1 MKIVSILGSP
11 RAEGNSAIL
20 ADIVTGVAEQHGA
33 KVTSHFLNRLNYR
46 GCQACSACKGKSE
59 RCILQ
64 DDLKQVLEDVILSD
78 VVILATPVYWG
89 EVSGQMKLLIDRTY
103 SFLKPGFTERHDKHR
118 LPPGKKL
125 VWIQVQGAENKDQFG
140 DIFSRYNLFF
150 QQLNFF
156 SETHL
161 LRACNVHAAGAVN
174 DRPDLI
180 EQARTIGKRI
190 LS

>member
-20 ADIVTGVAEQHGA
+20 AEIVCGVAEQHGA
-33 KVTSHFLNRLNYR
+33 KVSRHYLNRLNYK
-46 GCQACSACKGKSE
+46 GCQACSACKGKSD

-64 DDLKQVLEDVILSD
+64 DDLREVLEDVIHSD
-78 VVILATPVYWG
+78 VVLLASPVFWG
-89 EVSGQMKLLIDRTY
+89 EVTGQMKLFIDRTY
-103 SFLKPGFTERHDKHR
+103 SFLKPGFTERSDKHR

-140 DIFSRYNLFF
+140 EIFHRYNVFF

-161 LRACNVHAAGAVN
+161 LRACGVHAVGAVN
-174 DRPDLI
+174 ERPDLI

>member
-11 RAEGNSAIL
+11 RTEGNSAIL
-20 ADIVTGVAEQHGA
+20 AEIVTGVAEQHGA
-33 KVTSHFLNRLNYR
+33 RVSKYFLNQLNYK

-64 DDLKQVLEDVILSD
+64 DDLKEVLDDVIHSD
-78 VVILATPVYWG
+78 VVLLASPVFWG
-89 EVSGQMKLLIDRTY
+89 EVTGQMKLFIDRTY
-103 SFLKPGFTERHDKHR
+103 SFLKPGFTERSDKHR

-125 VWIQVQGAENKDQFG
+125 VWIQVQGAENKNQFG
-140 DIFSRYNLFF
+140 DIFHRYNVFF

-161 LRACNVHAAGAVN
+161 LRACGVHALGAVN